1 MSEDAVIELDDAKRQ
16 AVEAKVFKRLDKR
29 REDNSALQAIR
40 QTAREEQ
47 SAGTVAV
54 LAELDAWT
62 SKMSSMMTDKIVNL
76 DGSGDDIVGNTLF
89 LDTLAVDMQKL
100 DSYFAEKSAYLATY
114 DVKRIQNLIL
124 VILNFHSGFFYEN
137 ILNVR

>member
-1 MSEDAVIELDDAKRQ
+1 MSEKVVIQLDDAKRL

-47 SAGTVAV
+47 SAGTLAI
-54 LAELDAWT
+54 LAELDSWT
-62 SKMSSMMTDKIVNL
+62 SKMGSMMNQKIV
-76 DGSGDDIVGNTLF
+76 DDSGDDIVGNTLF
-89 LDTLAVDMQKL
+89 LDNLAEDMQKL
-100 DSYFAEKSAYLATY
+100 DSYFAEKSAYLAAY

-124 VILNFHSGFFYEN
+124 VTFFCLTYNFNS
-137 ILNVR
+137 LPMPQ